1 MIIQHNPPNSAMIN
15 GIEIAYDS
23 FGVPRRNPILLIAGL
38 GNQMIS
44 WPQKFCE
51 QLAAYGYWVIR
62 FDNRDAGLSS
72 RFDADSVPNLFI
84 LVWQYICGTA
94 MSVPYRLEDMA
105 DDTVGLLAHLGL
117 ESAHVVGGSLGSMI
131 AKMCAIKHAQRV
143 KTLTVYMSAVYKPM
157 LAPPHPKALILFQ
170 SSPPDRDEYIEHTV
184 KVKWALR
191 GGGFEFDEAKVREQ
205 ARKLYE
211 RSPNVPGTD
220 RQMAALLASLR
231 HLRQALPKIQAPTLV
246 IHGRKDPLV
255 PVRHALYAAQ
265 TISKSR
271 LEIIDGLGH
280 ELPEAVWIRVIEA
293 IVRHIT

>member
-1 MIIQHNPPNSAMIN
+1 MTSQHNPPNAATIN
-15 GIEIAYDS
+15 GIEIVYDS
-23 FGVPRRNPILLIAGL
+23 FGVPGSTPILLIAGL

-84 LVWQYICGTA
+84 LVWQYICRTA

-105 DDTVGLLAHLGL
+105 DDTVGLLDHLGL

-131 AKMCAIKHAQRV
+131 ANMCAIRHAQRV
-143 KTLTVYMSAVYKPM
+143 KTLTVYMSAIYKPM
-157 LAPPHPKALILFQ
+157 LAPPHPKALSLFK
-170 SSPPDRDEYIEHTV
+170 SSPQARDAYIEHIV
-184 KVKWALR
+184 KVKRALS
-191 GGGFEFDEAKVREQ
+191 GGGFEFDEANVREQ

-211 RSPNVPGTD
+211 RSPNVPGSD
-220 RQMAALLASLR
+220 RQMAALLASLSY
-231 HLRQALPKIQAPTLV
+231 LRQALPEIQVPTLV

-265 TISKSR
+265 TIPKSR

-280 ELPEAVWIRVIEA
+280 ELPEAAWTRVIEA
-293 IVRHIT
+293 IVRHIA